1 MSDIIR
7 LLPDSVANQI
17 AAGEVIQRPASAV
30 KELLENAID
39 AGGDSIELIVKDSG
53 KTLIQIIDNGCGMSP
68 TDARMSFE
76 RHATS
81 KIKTADDLFRIRTL
95 GFRGEALASI
105 AAIAQVE
112 LKTRRHEDELG
123 THLLIEGSSVKS
135 QQPCACPTG
144 TSLMIKNLFFNVPA
158 RRNFLKSDP
167 AELRHIIDE
176 FQRVSLVNPSISFSF
191 INNGKPLFQLPH
203 SGLKQRIANVMGSGN
218 YEKLIPV
225 NQETEVVKVS
235 GFIGKP
241 ENARKTKGEQ
251 YFFANNRYIRHPYL
265 NHAVEE
271 AFKDL
276 IPEGYFPSYFIY
288 LEVDPAHIDINIH
301 PTKTEVNFQDHQSIY
316 AILRSAV
323 RASIG
328 KFSLSSTLDFETE
341 PMFSFNFPKDRPIVE
356 PGIHINPEF
365 NPFVKNPQPELRLS
379 QGEYRKSSGVNQW
392 EKLYEEIKQEEN
404 EQLLSRQSLTIDSD
418 FGADRQADRG
428 FMQFQN
434 RYIVTKVK
442 SGLMLIDQQ
451 AAHERVLFERYLER
465 IEQKKGMAQQQL
477 FPQTVSLSASDTEL
491 VNELIGEISLLG
503 FIIEPFGKNT
513 FIVNGTPADLPNE
526 NIQELLENVLENYKN
541 NQLGLKLDR
550 KSNLARSMARNL
562 AIKPGKALM
571 TDEMQSLVDDLFSCS
586 VPNLSPSGKNVTTL
600 ISAEEIENRF
610 LK

>member
-39 AGGDSIELIVKDSG
+39 AGGDSIELIIKDSG
-53 KTLIQIIDNGCGMSP
+53 KTLIQVIDNGSGMSP

-81 KIKTADDLFRIRTL
+81 KIKTADDLFRIRTM

-123 THLLIEGSSVKS
+123 THLIIEGSTVKS
-135 QQPCACPTG
+135 QQPCACPAG
-144 TSLMIKNLFFNVPA
+144 SSLMIKNLFFNVPA
-158 RRNFLKSDP
+158 RRNFLKSDS
-167 AELRHIIDE
+167 AELRHIIEE
-176 FQRVSLVNPSISFSF
+176 FHRISLVNPSISFTF
-191 INNGKPLFQLPH
+191 INNGKPLFQLPY

-218 YEKLIPV
+218 LEKLISL
-225 NQETEVVKVS
+225 NQETDVVKIS

-241 ENARKTKGEQ
+241 ESARKTKGEQ

-265 NHAVEE
+265 NHAVED

-276 IPEGYFPSYFIY
+276 IPEGYFPSYFIF
-288 LEVDPAHIDINIH
+288 LEVDPGHIDINIH

-341 PMFSFNFPKDRPIVE
+341 PMFNFTFPRDKPIVE

-379 QGEYRKSSGVNQW
+379 QAEYRKDSGVSQW
-392 EKLYEEIKQEEN
+392 EKLYTEIKQEEN
-404 EQLLSRQSLTIDSD
+404 EQLLFGQNLTIDAD
-418 FGADRQADRG
+418 FGTESRSDRS
-428 FMQFQN
+428 FMQLQN
-434 RYIVTKVK
+434 RFILTKVK
-442 SGLMLIDQQ
+442 SGLMIVDQQ

-491 VNELIGEISLLG
+491 LNELIGEISLLG

-562 AIKPGKALM
+562 AIKSGKALM

-586 VPNLSPSGKNVTTL
+586 VPNLSPSGKNITIL